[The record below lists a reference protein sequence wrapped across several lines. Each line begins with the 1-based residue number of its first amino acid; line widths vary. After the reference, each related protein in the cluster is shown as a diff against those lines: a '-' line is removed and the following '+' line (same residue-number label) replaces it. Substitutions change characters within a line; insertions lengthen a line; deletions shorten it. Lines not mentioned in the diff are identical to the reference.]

1 MSDSGLLCGKIAGAM
16 WKYGTEKAYILGLLH
31 DIGRK
36 FGVRYLGHVSDR
48 YTYMK
53 SFWSM
58 KKRYSLPVFPQR
70 KSSENRFLAKLQENM
85 KQAQSEF
92 RELNKALKDIHSVM
106 KDMNLSICQADITEI
121 IMT

>member
-1 MSDSGLLCGKIAGAM
+1 MLPTREEALKLIRDGLLFNPGPWGKHCLTAAHCAEKIASACGDM
-16 WKYGTEKAYILGLLH
+16 DVEKAYILGLLH

-70 KSSENRFLAKLQENM
+70 KSSENSSLQNCR
-85 KQAQSEF
+85 K
-92 RELNKALKDIHSVM
+92 I
-106 KDMNLSICQADITEI
+106 
-121 IMT
+121 